1 LNFINKSNATAR
13 YLSCGVFA
21 FTNYMGKLRSPLGE
35 RNVKG
40 VALKTHQRLCLWK
53 LRAFKKARA
62 KLLIILGKHIN

>member
-40 VALKTHQRLCLWK
+40 VALKTHQRLRLWK
-53 LRAFKKARA
+53 PQAFEKSLSKTFNY
-62 KLLIILGKHIN
+62 LGKAH

>member
-21 FTNYMGKLRSPLGE
+21 FTNYMGKLRSPLEE

-40 VALKTHQRLCLWK
+40 VALKTHQRLRLWK
-53 LRAFKKARA
+53 PQAFEKSLSKTFNY
-62 KLLIILGKHIN
+62 LGKAH

>member
-21 FTNYMGKLRSPLGE
+21 FTNYMGKLRSHLGE

-40 VALKTHQRLCLWK
+40 VALKTHQRLRLWK
-53 LRAFKKARA
+53 PQAFSKA
-62 KLLIILGKHIN
+62 